1 MTGNETHDREGIAT
15 VETNRPVEWSDAE
28 RGSPVL
34 GAYDA
39 VKGTDAFIL
48 AAADR
53 DDAWLAVETGGER
66 SLEGWR

>member
-1 MTGNETHDREGIAT
+1 MTGNETHDPEGIAT
-15 VETNRPVEWSDAE
+15 VETNRTAEWTGAE
-28 RGSPVL
+28 RWAPVL

-53 DDAWLAVETGGER
+53 DNAWLAVETGGER
-66 SLEGWR
+66 DLERWR

>member
-1 MTGNETHDREGIAT
+1 MTGDETHDRDSTASAESDGPP
-15 VETNRPVEWSDAE
+15 ERSNPERPV
-28 RGSPVL
+28 PVL

-53 DDAWLAVETGGER
+53 DDAWVAVEAGGEL
-66 SLEGWR
+66 SLGQWR

>member
-1 MTGNETHDREGIAT
+1 MTGDETHDRDSTAS
-15 VETNRPVEWSDAE
+15 VESDRSPARTGQERPV
-28 RGSPVL
+28 PVL

-53 DDAWLAVETGGER
+53 DDAWIAVRAGGEL
-66 SLEGWR
+66 SLGKWR